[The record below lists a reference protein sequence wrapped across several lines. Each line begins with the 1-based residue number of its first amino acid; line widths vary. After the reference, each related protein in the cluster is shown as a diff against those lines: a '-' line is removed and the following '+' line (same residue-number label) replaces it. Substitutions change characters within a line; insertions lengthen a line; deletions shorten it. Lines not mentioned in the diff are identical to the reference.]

1 MVSYIYQQ
9 VGLSSEKIRDPQN
22 LRGSITSETPVLILL
37 AAGKGT
43 RFGASPK
50 CIAPVLGKPL
60 ARHTIDN
67 FLRLRPDVKVVGVVG
82 YKHDEVS
89 AALGGDA
96 AYVV

>member
-1 MVSYIYQQ
+1 MASYIYQQ

-22 LRGSITSETPVLILL
+22 LSQSITSETPVLILL

-43 RFGASPK
+43 RFGTSPK

-60 ARHTIDN
+60 ARHSIDA
-67 FLRLRPDVKVVGVVG
+67 FCRTQPRAIVLGVVG

-89 AALGGDA
+89 AALGDGA
-96 AYVV
+96 V